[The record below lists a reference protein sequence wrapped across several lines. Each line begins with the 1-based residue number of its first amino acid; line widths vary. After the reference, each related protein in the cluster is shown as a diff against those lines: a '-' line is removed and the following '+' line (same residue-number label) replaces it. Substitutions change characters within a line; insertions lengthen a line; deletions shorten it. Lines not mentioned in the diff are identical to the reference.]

1 MTPQALQTSQY
12 VIQRLIA
19 HGIDPM
25 YATAV
30 AGHLIEES
38 GGFDPRVIAGERR
51 GDGGSAGY
59 IAQWRGER
67 LANLEAFARSQGRP
81 LDLDTQIDFLVYEGR
96 SGLDAGAARWYKQAV
111 SGQGNLADAVAAFAH
126 FERPQGYTSDNPY
139 GIATFEK
146 RLGHANN
153 VAGMAGQVDPS
164 PIGSPAQ
171 PAGRGIATPSFGGGD
186 VYGLDPFTPVSA
198 ARGPAPRQNAA
209 MPPLG
214 AFDWTSH
221 RSGGGLRE
229 DAIVGLDPRFR
240 SGLER
245 MITEAPEFIRRGL
258 TVGSGYRSEQRQAE
272 LWEEALRKYGSP
284 EAARKWVAPPGNSNH
299 NHGAAADLHWNGQRL
314 DKAPPE
320 VQQWIH
326 QNASRYGMAFPLGN
340 EPWHIE
346 PADARSGGTYTG
358 GSRNNDGAM
367 PNSAP
372 FGVAGQGP
380 STGDDPYANPSGSP
394 APPSNDR
401 DVSLYGQSLYKPLEI
416 DYGQYGIE
424 TPNLDAPAG
433 VPQPNLGFDPYNV
446 NTLS

>member
-1 MTPQALQTSQY
+1 MTPEALQTSQY

-19 HGIDPM
+19 HGISPM

-51 GDGGSAGY
+51 GDGGTAGY

-126 FERPQGYTSDNPY
+126 FERPQGYTSNNPY

-146 RLGHANN
+146 RLGHASN
-153 VAGMAGQVDPS
+153 VAGLAGHVGAATMGSSARPAGQGLPT
-164 PIGSPAQ
+164 PA
-171 PAGRGIATPSFGGGD
+171 AGNG
-186 VYGLDPFTPVSA
+186 VYGLNPFVPASA
-198 ARGPAPRQNAA
+198 APNRASQQNAP

-240 SGLER
+240 SGLEQ
-245 MITEAPEFIRRGL
+245 MITGAPEFIRQGL
-258 TVGSGYRSEQRQAE
+258 TVGSGYRSEQRQSE
-272 LWEEALRKYGSP
+272 LWAEALRKYGSP
-284 EAARKWVAPPGNSNH
+284 EAARKWVAPPGNSKH
-299 NHGAAADLHWNGQRL
+299 NHGAAADLRWNGQRL

-320 VQQWIH
+320 VRQWVH
-326 QNASRYGMAFPLGN
+326 QNAARFGMAFPLGN

-358 GSRNNDGAM
+358 GGSSNEGST

-380 STGDDPYANPSGSP
+380 SSSGDPYANPAGSP
-394 APPSNDR
+394 AAPTNTR

-433 VPQPNLGFDPYNV
+433 IPQPELGFDPYNV